1 MKRGVLNYSI
11 TWNENDRQ
19 NENIYFSKFETIAAY
34 IDLLRQPERQISS
47 LTVYEIPRDF
57 TKPAE
62 NITGRINKFI
72 Y

>member
-1 MKRGVLNYSI
+1 MKRGVLNYSVK
-11 TWNENDRQ
+11 WNENGRQ
-19 NENIYFSKFETIAAY
+19 NENIYFSKFETVAAY
-34 IDLLRQPERQISS
+34 IDLLRQPERKISV